1 MQLIGHRGAR
11 GEAPENTLSSF
22 RHLHALGIQRVEF
35 DLRLSKDKQI
45 VIIHDDTLER
55 TTNGT
60 GLVSDFYEQELKQL
74 DACAKFDASL
84 ASEGVPTL
92 TEVLAVFD
100 HLQHAQLE
108 VKPLDARDHETMCK
122 LISETLKQFKL
133 EHVCVITS
141 SDIAF
146 LESCKKFCPHL
157 KRGYIYFE
165 PEYNAFEVCEQH
177 ACSLLALYWKFCS
190 KEVVEKVHAREM
202 EISVWTVN
210 ETTDFK
216 SLVNMGV
223 DSIITD
229 FPAKM
234 LPLIQSPEFPRAELK
249 Q

>member
-60 GLVSDFYEQELKQL
+60 GLVSDFSAQELKQL
-74 DACAKFDASL
+74 DARKSFDETLS
-84 ASEGVPTL
+84 SEGVPTL
-92 TEVLAVFD
+92 AEVLAVFD
-100 HLQHAQLE
+100 NLQHAQLE
-108 VKPLDARDHETMCK
+108 VKPLDARDHEIMCT

-133 EHVCVITS
+133 ESVCVITS

-146 LESCKKFCPHL
+146 LGSVKKFCPHL

-165 PEYNAFEVCEQH
+165 PEYNAFEVCEQN

-190 KEVVEKVHAREM
+190 KEVVEKVHTKGM
-202 EISVWTVN
+202 EVSVWTVN
-210 ETTDFK
+210 ETSDFEA
-216 SLVNMGV
+216 LVSMGV

-234 LPLIQSPEFPRAELK
+234 LPLIQ
-249 Q
+249 